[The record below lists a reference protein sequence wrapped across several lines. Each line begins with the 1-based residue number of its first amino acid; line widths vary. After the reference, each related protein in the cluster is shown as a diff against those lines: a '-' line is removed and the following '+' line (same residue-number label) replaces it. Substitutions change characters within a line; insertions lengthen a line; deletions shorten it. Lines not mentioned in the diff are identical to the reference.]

1 MSPDDRRRP
10 SRVDRHRVLI
20 RRRALALL
28 LLFLLVAG
36 VIGGV
41 RVITGGSSASAVPP
55 HSTSEGVTS
64 STSDGE
70 PVPPPGGVLLL
81 GDSDAVGLAGALG
94 RQLAGRVLTTVA
106 KSASGLARP
115 DFFDWPAAMN
125 AALVRSRPHVV
136 VVVIGANDGQG
147 LRRTDGT
154 WVVGHAPT
162 TGDAAWKAEY
172 AQRVANAMDTLS
184 ASGRMVV
191 WVGVANHPSRTTR
204 GRLAIQDGVVR
215 AAAAARRGR
224 VVYVDSW
231 ALLSAP
237 DGSYTTSVVDPLDGR
252 YKRVRS
258 TDGFHLN
265 IAGVRILARAVV
277 GAITASR

>member
-1 MSPDDRRRP
+1 MSPDDRRWP
-10 SRVDRHRVLI
+10 SRVTRHRVLI

-36 VIGGV
+36 VIAGV
-41 RVITGGSSASAVPP
+41 RAIVGGSSSAVPP
-55 HSTSEGVTS
+55 RITPEGVTS
-64 STSDGE
+64 STSAGE
-70 PVPPPGGVLLL
+70 PAPPPGGVLLL

-94 RQLAGRVLTTVA
+94 RQLAGQVLTTVA

-115 DFFDWPAAMN
+115 DFFDWPAAMS
-125 AALVRSRPHVV
+125 AALVRSRPKVV

-147 LRRTDGT
+147 LRRRDGT

-162 TGDAAWKAEY
+162 VGDAAWKAEY
-172 AQRVANAMDTLS
+172 SKRVAAAMDSLS
-184 ASGRMVV
+184 ADGRLVV
-191 WVGVANHPSRTTR
+191 WVGVANHPGRATR
-204 GRLAIQDGVVR
+204 GRLSIQDGVVR

-224 VVYVDSW
+224 VVYVDTW
-231 ALLSAP
+231 TLLSAP
-237 DGSYTTSVVDPLDGR
+237 DGSYTTSVVDPADRR

-265 IAGVRILARAVV
+265 MAGVRILAGAVDRA
-277 GAITASR
+277 ISASR